1 LKVLGVDPGSRATGF
16 GVIERRGGSHRL
28 LECGVIRPEPQADLT
43 TRLVDIHT
51 GLLGLIDRHAPE
63 CVAVEG
69 IFTGHNARSAMLLG
83 HARGV
88 AVLAAA
94 LRDVPV
100 HEYSPA
106 EVKKTVVG
114 TGRATKTQVGFM
126 VRQHLKLADV
136 PRPSDAA
143 DGCAIA
149 LCHLFQ
155 AGAVSTAAALA
166 PSTPGAGRGE
176 GRS

>member
-1 LKVLGVDPGSRATGF
+1 MRILGVDPGSRATGY
-16 GVIERRGGSHRL
+16 GVIEHRGGAARL
-28 LECGVIRPEPQADLT
+28 LECGVIRPPPEAGLT
-43 TRLVDIHT
+43 RRLVDIHL
-51 GLLGLIDRHAPE
+51 GLLELIDRHSPE

-94 LRDVPV
+94 LRDLPV
-100 HEYSPA
+100 HEYAPA
-106 EVKKTVVG
+106 EVKKAVVG

-126 VRQHLKLADV
+126 VCQHLALADV

-149 LCHLFQ
+149 LCHFF
-155 AGAVSTAAALA
+155 GAHGVGATAALH
-166 PSTPGAGRGE
+166 GAGQT
-176 GRS
+176 